1 MNQSISIFAIIKKLQ
16 KIISKDDKKKLFIIS
31 GFVLCSSFFEILTA
45 GFVVIF
51 AQVINNPEVS
61 LKYLTFLG
69 IEDSIPRE
77 RLILYTGIA
86 FGVVYL
92 IKNIISVCE
101 TFYQNFSI
109 QRMNYLFK
117 QKMLRRYAQADYSY
131 YLTRNSSLG
140 IEVLRRDI
148 EEMFSS
154 GMNSLASLI
163 SEGFVFLCLSIMI
176 ISMDISLSF
185 IICGLGI
192 IFGYV
197 ISKKLLPFLYLLSK
211 NLQEASLL
219 CNQNLLQFFHGFKEI
234 ILRGKKDFFVE
245 TYEIYSLKQSRSK
258 ALQVATNSTP
268 RIALEVVFVGL
279 FVTAISVLCL
289 ENESPTKI
297 MGILGGYMYV
307 GFRLMPSLNRII
319 TYLGTFKQSIPSIE
333 RVWEE
338 YHTPALSESYV
349 SVEEFK
355 FEKSINLR
363 NINFIY
369 PNTTRK
375 VLNDVFLTIEKGE
388 CIGLIGE
395 TGSGKSTLIDII
407 LGLLRPI
414 EGAILVDGEYSVN
427 SPQWHQFIGYVPQ
440 SIYLVDDTIE
450 ANIVFGEKPE
460 NIDFDRLNKAIDS
473 AQLRKFI
480 NQLPHQEK
488 TMVGEGGVRLSGGE
502 RQRISIARALYRNP
516 QVLIFDEA
524 TSALDNETEAQ
535 LMDTINIVGKGRT
548 VIMVAHRLTTL
559 KSCNRIIMMDK
570 GCIQDTLQYEDL
582 EKREKL
588 KI

>member
-1 MNQSISIFAIIKKLQ
+1 MKKSTSIPSVIKKLYHL
-16 KIISKDDKKKLFIIS
+16 ISTKDKKKLFIIS
-31 GFVLCSSFFEILTA
+31 GFILCSSILEILTA

-61 LKYLTFLG
+61 LKYLKFIG
-69 IEDSIPRE
+69 IENSIPRKF
-77 RLILYTGIA
+77 LILYTGIA

-92 IKNIISVCE
+92 IKNIISIGE

-117 QKMLRRYAQADYSY
+117 QKMLRKYAQADYSY

-140 IEVLRRDI
+140 IEVLRRDV

-154 GMNSLASLI
+154 GINSLASLI
-163 SEGFVFLCLSIMI
+163 SEGVVFICLTLMV

-185 IICGLGI
+185 IICGLSL
-192 IFGYV
+192 IFGCV
-197 ISKKLLPFLYLLSK
+197 VSKKLLPFLYFLSK

-245 TYEIYSLKQSRSK
+245 TYEIYSLKQSKSK

-289 ENESPTKI
+289 ENESPTNM

-338 YHTPALSESYV
+338 YHMPALSESYV
-349 SVEEFK
+349 NVEDFK

-363 NINFIY
+363 NISFIY
-369 PNTTRK
+369 PGTTRK

-388 CIGLIGE
+388 CIGFIGE
-395 TGSGKSTLIDII
+395 TGSGKSTLIDTI

-414 EGAILVDGEYSVN
+414 EGSILIDGEYPVN
-427 SPQWHQFIGYVPQ
+427 SSQWHQFIGYVPQ
-440 SIYLVDDTIE
+440 SIYLIDDTIE

-460 NIDFDRLNKAIDS
+460 NIDYDRLHKAIDS

-480 NQLPHQEK
+480 NQLPRQEK

-524 TSALDNETEAQ
+524 TSALDNETESQ
-535 LMDTINIVGKGRT
+535 LMETINFVGKGRT
-548 VIMVAHRLTTL
+548 VLMVAHRLTTL
-559 KSCNRIIMMDK
+559 KSCDRIIVMDK
-570 GCIQDTLQYEDL
+570 GYLQDILQYEDL
-582 EKREKL
+582 EKRERF

>member
-1 MNQSISIFAIIKKLQ
+1 MKKSISIFSVIKKLRDLISRND
-16 KIISKDDKKKLFIIS
+16 KRKILIISSFI
-31 GFVLCSSFFEILTA
+31 LCSSFFELLTA

-51 AQVINNPEVS
+51 AQVINEPEAA
-61 LKYLTFLG
+61 LKYLNFLG
-69 IEDSIPRE
+69 IEVTIPRKF
-77 RLILYTGIA
+77 LILYTGIL
-86 FGVVYL
+86 FGIVYF
-92 IKNIISVCE
+92 IKNVVSIFE

-109 QRMNYLFK
+109 QNMNYLFK
-117 QKMLRRYAQADYSY
+117 QKMLKRYAQADYSY
-131 YLTRNSSLG
+131 YLSRNSSLG
-140 IEVLRRDI
+140 IEVLRRDV

-154 GMNSLASLI
+154 GVTSLASLA
-163 SEGFVFLCLSIMI
+163 SEGFVFICLSIMV

-197 ISKKLLPFLYLLSK
+197 ISKKLLPFLYVLSK
-211 NLQEASLL
+211 NLQEAFLL

-234 ILRGKKDFFVE
+234 ILRGKKDFFVD
-245 TYEIYSLKQSRSK
+245 TYDVYSLKQSKSK

-289 ENESPTKI
+289 ENESPTKM

-319 TYLGTFKQSIPSIE
+319 TYLGTFKQSVPSIE
-333 RVWEE
+333 RVWDE
-338 YHTPALSESYV
+338 YHSPALNENYV
-349 SVEEFK
+349 NVEEFK
-355 FEKSINLR
+355 FEKSINLK
-363 NINFIY
+363 NVNFNY

-375 VLNDVFLTIEKGE
+375 VLSDVFITIEKGE
-388 CIGLIGE
+388 CIGIIGE
-395 TGSGKSTLIDII
+395 TGSGKSTLIDIV

-414 EGAILVDGEYSVN
+414 EGTVFVDEKYPVN
-427 SPQWHQFIGYVPQ
+427 SYQWHQLIGYVPQ
-440 SIYLVDDTIE
+440 SIYLIDDTIE
-450 ANIVFGEKPE
+450 ANIVFGERPE
-460 NIDFDRLNKAIDS
+460 VIDYECLNKAIDS

-488 TMVGEGGVRLSGGE
+488 TIVGERGVRLSGGE

-535 LMDTINIVGKGRT
+535 LMDTINVVGKGRT
-548 VIMVAHRLTTL
+548 VLMVAHRLTTL
-559 KSCNRIIMMDK
+559 KSCNRIIVMDK
-570 GCIQDTLQYEDL
+570 GCIQGTLQYEDL
-582 EKREKL
+582 EKREKF